1 MKRGK
6 DVGDQ
11 KRCVCCKARKALRFV
26 VEAMEPRTLL
36 SSISGTVFN
45 DLNQNG
51 LRDAGEPGLGGVGIY
66 IDYNAD
72 GKYNTGEPVTTSDAS
87 GNYSFAV
94 PAGRN
99 FIVGQMV
106 PSGFTATQPTGAPMV
121 AANVN
126 ISRSAGNHAEVA
138 LAIDP
143 SNSSRV
149 FETSIIDIDG
159 AMEAAYSADGGA
171 TWTRYRLADGTDGLP
186 RVCCDPAVAW
196 DAYGNL
202 YASYMNA
209 DATQIIVLRSVD
221 GGQSFSLM
229 ASLDSTSID
238 QSSLA
243 VGPGQNGVGNTVWVT
258 WNQDINATT
267 DSIQVAGAQ
276 VTGLGTAGAFSA
288 QVAVPGG
295 NGSYGDIAVGPQGQ
309 VMVVYQQTNTGTGP
323 SQIYT
328 NVDPDGLGPLPFA
341 AQGIPLTSNVGDYDY
356 IPAQAHRSIDAET
369 GLAWDRSG
377 GLHDGRVY
385 LVYTDAPAVGSADT
399 NIFVKFSDDNGSTW
413 SAGLQ
418 VNDDNTNRSQFLPR
432 IAIDQTTGT
441 VAVTWEDA
449 RNDPNNLNGQVFGAI
464 STDGGQ
470 RFSAN
475 FQISAG
481 ASSGAAAGGAYDLG
495 DYTALAFQSGTFMP
509 GWADNSNSTGDNP
522 NGTLQQ
528 LNVYTAMVTV
538 PRAGQLAGNGTVGA
552 TNLNFADHQNV
563 AALNATIAGRSIFY
577 NNSFYDGTDATANA
591 LDDGAIAPDKTALLP
606 GQTATF
612 ANYTSYDK
620 GINGLMIDVNA
631 PGNRQAIG
639 ASDFVFKVSINGST
653 WTAAPV
659 PTSVTVRPSA
669 GKGGSDRIE
678 ILFADYAITNEWLQV
693 TVNSDANTGLATAD
707 VFYFGNL
714 VGGTGQHNNIAIV
727 NTTDIAIAKLAN
739 NTPATLASIADF
751 NRNGLVNVT
760 DVALAK
766 LNNRHSIPLFTAPA
780 PPPKP
785 PAPAVARAP
794 SAVGAAVFSTRVIP
808 PSLKVEK
815 PARKN
820 KDMLA

>member
-6 DVGDQ
+6 AVGDR
-11 KRCVCCKARKALRFV
+11 KGCVGCGARKALRFV
-26 VEAMEPRTLL
+26 VEAMERRTLL

-51 LRDAGEPGLGGVGIY
+51 VRDAGEAGLGGVGIY

-72 GKYNTGEPVTTSDAS
+72 GKYNEGEPLTMSDAG

-99 FIVGQMV
+99 FIVGQLV
-106 PSGFTATQPTGAPMV
+106 PSGFVATQAAGAPVV
-121 AANVN
+121 AGNVN
-126 ISRSAGNHAEVA
+126 ISRSTGNHAEVA

-143 SNSSRV
+143 SNPNRV
-149 FETSIIDIDG
+149 FEASIIDIDG

-221 GGQSFSLM
+221 GGQSFALM
-229 ASLDSTSID
+229 ASLGANSID

-258 WNQDINATT
+258 WNQDINAGT
-267 DSIQVAGAQ
+267 DSIQVAGAA

-309 VMVVYQQTNTGTGP
+309 VMVVYQQTNTNGGP

-341 AQGIPLTSNVGDYDY
+341 AQGVPLTSNVGDFDY

-377 GLHDGRVY
+377 GLHNGRVY
-385 LVYTDAPAVGSADT
+385 LAYTDAVAVGSADT
-399 NIFVKFSDDNGSTW
+399 DIFVKYSDDNGSTW
-413 SAGLQ
+413 SAGLR

-449 RNDPNNLNGQVFGAI
+449 RNDSNNLKGQVFGAI
-464 STDGGQ
+464 SRDGGES
-470 RFSAN
+470 FSAN
-475 FQISAG
+475 FQISPG

-522 NGTLQQ
+522 NGTLHQ
-528 LNVYTAMVTV
+528 LNAYTAMVTV

-552 TNLNFADHQNV
+552 SGLDFADHQTVV
-563 AALNATIAGRSIFY
+563 AMNATVTGRSIFY
-577 NNSFYDGTDATANA
+577 NHSVYDGNDPSANA
-591 LDDGAIAPDKTALLP
+591 LDDVAIAPDKGALLP

-620 GINGLMIDVNA
+620 GINGLVIDVNS
-631 PGNRQAIG
+631 PGNLQAIG
-639 ASDFVFKVSINGST
+639 AADFVFKVSINGGT
-653 WTAAPV
+653 WTAAPA
-659 PTSVTVRPSA
+659 TASVVARANA
-669 GKGGSDRIE
+669 GSGGSDRIE
-678 ILFADYAITNEWLQV
+678 ILFADYAITNKWLQV
-693 TVNSDANTGLATAD
+693 TVNSDVNTGLATAD

-727 NTTDIAIAKLAN
+727 NTTDIAVAKLAN
-739 NTPATLASIADF
+739 NTQATIISIADF
-751 NRNGLVNVT
+751 NRSGFVNVT
-760 DVALAK
+760 DVAIAK
-766 LNNRHSIPLFTAPA
+766 LNNQHSIPLFTAPA
-780 PPPKP
+780 
-785 PAPAVARAP
+785 VAAARRSSIA
-794 SAVGAAVFSTRVIP
+794 SAVGGTVFSTQPISSSV
-808 PSLKVEK
+808 KAKTAVQK
-815 PARKN
+815 RK
-820 KDMLA
+820 AVFA